1 MLHCAIFI
9 HIYHQDDCVHPHC
22 PPPKSSSPKQ
32 PTFSVFLVTDI
43 YTTGW
48 LKVFRVQLA
57 AIAITQDRFVSHLN
71 PSSLWDRSQ
80 QRPSITPRH
89 FWESVYEGREGAD
102 PMDISHSALTQ
113 TVLSW
118 LMPCLSSWVHF
129 KERFPWDPQASG
141 LTTSLCV
148 HSSLERALTPI
159 HGLGK
164 GVSERGDD
172 TPWRLGWPWLLA
184 WSAENHL
191 EGEEST
197 QVSVSVRVLE
207 TASVVRARSALN
219 MVVPSHSL
227 GGQKK

>member
-1 MLHCAIFI
+1 MIVFI
-9 HIYHQDDCVHPHC
+9 PTARPQSHL
-22 PPPKSSSPKQ
+22 PPNSPPFLSFWWQAFTQQADLKSSES
-32 PTFSVFLVTDI
+32 S
-43 YTTGW
+43 
-48 LKVFRVQLA
+48 LA

-80 QRPSITPRH
+80 QRPSITPWH

-102 PMDISHSALTQ
+102 PVDTSHSALTQ

-118 LMPCLSSWVHF
+118 LMACLSSWVHF
-129 KERFPWDPQASG
+129 RERFPWDPQASG

-159 HGLGK
+159 RGLGR

-172 TPWRLGWPWLLA
+172 NPWRLGRPWLLA

-191 EGEEST
+191 AGEEST
-197 QVSVSVRVLE
+197 HVSVSVRVLE

-219 MVVPSHSL
+219 TATPSHKL
-227 GGQKK
+227 WGQKK